1 MDKNPLLRY
10 YNPEGYKRL
19 ANYNIEKYS
28 MEISDKTFKYGDS
41 TEPIEFLLEKEVD
54 KKRLE

>member
-1 MDKNPLLRY
+1 
-10 YNPEGYKRL
+10 
-19 ANYNIEKYS
+19 
-28 MEISDKTFKYGDS
+28 MEISDKIFKYGDS